1 MILQRHNIRDCTYQ
15 EGLECIRKNKDSPE
29 IIEKQMLQYK
39 SESFP
44 EHYGLSE
51 NSVLL
56 RKNNDE
62 NIIKL
67 MELWWNEV
75 NNKSKKDQLSLQY
88 AIWKNSFDI
97 KYYPIP
103 VFYRKKSKE
112 KYKNY
117 NFIICGHKLRNKS
130 FIKRYLYIVRNY
142 IQSL

>member
-15 EGLECIRKNKDSPE
+15 EGLECIGKNKDSHN
-29 IIEKQMLQYK
+29 IIEKQILQYK
-39 SESFP
+39 SESFS

-56 RKNNDE
+56 RKHNDE

-75 NNKSKKDQLSLQY
+75 NNKSKRDQLSLQY
-88 AIWKNSFDI
+88 AIWKNDFDI

-103 VFYRKKSKE
+103 VFHRNKSKE
-112 KYKNY
+112 KYENY
-117 NFIICGHKLRNKS
+117 SFIIYGHKLRNKS
-130 FIKRYLYIVRNY
+130 FVKRYLYIIRNY
-142 IQSL
+142 I